1 MLEVRALERSYG
13 GVLAVRGVNFT
24 LRPGEICGY
33 LGPNGSGKTT
43 TIRMLTG
50 LLAPTRGAIYYDGSD
65 VADDLRSYK
74 ARLGYVPEEAQIYTH
89 LTGNE
94 YLELVGGLRGLA
106 GATVKERARGLLDA
120 FAFGPSRHAL
130 ISSYSKGMKQKVLI
144 AAALLHDPEILILDE
159 PLSGLDVTSV
169 LLVRNLMQAL
179 ARRGKIVLFSSHMLE
194 SVERAAE
201 RVIVLYRGLV
211 VADDT
216 VAHLGALSAQPS
228 LEGIFAQLT
237 SQPDLEGA
245 ADDLARLLSGAG
257 PSAAPPRVPLGRAP
271 DREPHTPP
279 PGTRL
284 NSQH

>member
-13 GVLAVRGVNFT
+13 GVLAVRGISFT

-50 LLAPTRGAIYYDGSD
+50 LLVPTRGAIYCDG
-65 VADDLRSYK
+65 ADIAKDLRGYK
-74 ARLGYVPEEAQIYTH
+74 ARLGYVPEEAQLYPH
-89 LTGNE
+89 LTGME

-106 GATVKERARGLLDA
+106 AATLQARARGLLDA
-120 FAFGPSRHAL
+120 FALGPSRDAL

-144 AAALLHDPEILILDE
+144 AAALLHDPEIVILDE

-179 ARRGKIVLFSSHMLE
+179 ARRGKTILFSSHMLE

-201 RVIVLYRGLV
+201 RVIVLYRGSV

-216 VAHLGALSAQPS
+216 VARLGALSAQPS
-228 LEGIFAQLT
+228 LEAIFAQLT
-237 SQPDLEGA
+237 AQPDLEA
-245 ADDLARLLSGAG
+245 AASDLVSLIT
-257 PSAAPPRVPLGRAP
+257 
-271 DREPHTPP
+271 H
-279 PGTRL
+279 
-284 NSQH
+284 